1 MRIVDN
7 LRGAR
12 NIVIAEGVVLKGEPD
27 VRTGKKLD
35 TLPIDP
41 TARDAEVNY
50 RLMDGV
56 VSLFETHA
64 LEVKLNQADKEEMQR
79 SLEEGM
85 IFNFSITVLYVY
97 T

>member
-7 LRGAR
+7 LRASR
-12 NIVIAEGVVLKGEPD
+12 SIAIAEGVVLKGEPD

-35 TLPIDP
+35 SLPVDQ
-41 TARDAEVNY
+41 TTRDAEVNY
-50 RLMDGV
+50 RLLDGV

-64 LEVKLNQADKEEMQR
+64 LEVKMNPGDKAEIER

-85 IFNFSITVLYVY
+85 
-97 T
+97 

>member
-7 LRGAR
+7 VRSAR

-27 VRTGKKLD
+27 VRSGKKLD
-35 TLPIDP
+35 ALPVDP

-64 LEVKLNQADKEEMQR
+64 LEVKMNQADKEEMQR
-79 SLEEGM
+79 SLEEGKLK
-85 IFNFSITVLYVY
+85 IQ
-97 T
+97 